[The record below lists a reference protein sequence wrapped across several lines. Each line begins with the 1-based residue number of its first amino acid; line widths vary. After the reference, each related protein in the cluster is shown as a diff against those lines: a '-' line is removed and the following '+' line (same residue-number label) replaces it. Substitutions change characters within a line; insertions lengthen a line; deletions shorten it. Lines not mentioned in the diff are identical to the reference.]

1 MTMRKDDFDS
11 LAMGRD
17 ISRRAILTQAGTGR
31 IRELIDS
38 GHSVVLVTHWQLLYT
53 QGTGLGLGLEGL
65 ATLAERIQE
74 VCGSSLEWVSC
85 SEPARRYVAS
95 AKPGALG

>member
-53 QGTGLGLGLEGL
+53 QGTGLGLEGL

-85 SEPARRYVAS
+85 SELARRYVAS